1 MNKEMIISVNAYE
14 KRVAIL
20 EDGVVVEFYVERA
33 DESKAVVGNIYKGKV
48 RKVLPGMQS
57 AFVDI
62 GLERDAFLYVGDFFE
77 ETEEDLDTAE
87 SVARPR
93 PERSERA
100 ERPIEPPRRESGREP
115 DGKRTG
121 RERRPEPSVV
131 ERPVALDPT
140 DTVTADAE
148 RESDTVTTALPT
160 PYTASDVESDI
171 ESVGEERAEPVT
183 ESAIA
188 TPLLMS
194 LLEQGGESKFE
205 RVSDDWE
212 DAPASQDAPRVPE
225 HQRLPEHQRET
236 PADSHTSATDDSL
249 EIERDALGE
258 ESEPAPARDRRRGRR
273 KEVIG
278 EEKKKPSRR
287 RGKKTDE
294 DVALLSATDEPSASP
309 SAADAH
315 FERVLDEDYG
325 EEAGDF
331 LKDALIQQKI
341 IAQTRIDEIAT
352 KPEAPA
358 PIPPV
363 TDVDDTPAV
372 EPLTLGY
379 ERIAD
384 DQPDDLASDEVVEAV
399 PHPPAEAAVGTPV
412 EDVDGLTETSDAEP
426 VETESSATP
435 KPEHKEP
442 EHEEN
447 ANQRSEPESAD
458 EVVAAS
464 TDDDPLPDTAQL
476 QVRPPQAEFPP
487 RRGRRSR
494 RRGGRNANASGD
506 EASDTDDRSDS
517 PDDET
522 PERVALESDVATE
535 ADTGGAVENVR
546 DVVAS
551 EEPAIVVREISVNPE
566 SLALIETPTT
576 PDPRPESRTPAPR
589 DGRPAARHG
598 REERRDEPRRD
609 EPRKEERRDLDVPR
623 RQPVITELLR
633 EGQEIIVQIAKE
645 PIGLKGA
652 RITSYVSL
660 PGRYLVYLPTIS
672 HIGVSRKISTEQERL
687 RLKRTLT
694 MLRERE
700 GITGGFIVR
709 TACEG
714 RSEQDLCDDMLYLAR
729 TWRDIRRRADQARS
743 GTVLCR
749 ELDLVQRLLR
759 DHMSSDFS
767 VIRVDDAAEYA
778 NIVEFINRFQP
789 KLVDRVRLYTRS
801 RPIFEEYNIQ
811 PEIEAALKPRVWLR
825 SGGFIVINQ
834 TEALVAID
842 VNTGKFVGKSNRLED
857 TITRTNLEA
866 AAEIVRQIR
875 LRDLGGIIVL
885 DFIDM
890 EDRRNRQ
897 KVMQVLEQAM
907 KSDRSPSKITAFN
920 DFGLV
925 AITRKRVRQSLERIL
940 SEPCHYCGGSG
951 MIKSTQTMCYEIL
964 SDAKHLAK
972 EKAASGQVVSEVTLR
987 VSPQVAEALRGTEQR
1002 VLREIEMNFG
1012 TPVTLHSDP
1021 NIHQERFDF
1030 AFI

>member
-20 EDGVVVEFYVERA
+20 ENGVVVEFYVERA

-77 ETEEDLDTAE
+77 ETEEDLDTTE
-87 SVARPR
+87 SLPR
-93 PERSERA
+93 LPAERSERP
-100 ERPIEPPRRESGREP
+100 ERQPEPARRETDGRRSGR
-115 DGKRTG
+115 D
-121 RERRPEPSVV
+121 RRPEVPAESPSVT
-131 ERPVALDPT
+131 EIPSEATAADLEPTKVAA
-140 DTVTADAE
+140 V
-148 RESDTVTTALPT
+148 
-160 PYTASDVESDI
+160 PYPPET
-171 ESVGEERAEPVT
+171 VGETVGEDDTSTESPVT
-183 ESAIA
+183 KSLVGEVRVD
-188 TPLLMS
+188 TPLLSS
-194 LLEQGGESKFE
+194 LLESATESQFE
-205 RVSDDWE
+205 RVSDDDTGALQE
-212 DAPASQDAPRVPE
+212 VSSVRVEPEASVVPE
-225 HQRLPEHQRET
+225 GIAGEE
-236 PADSHTSATDDSL
+236 DSL
-249 EIERDALGE
+249 EVGQEMLAE
-258 ESEPAPARDRRRGRR
+258 AVEPDTPRERRRGRR

-278 EEKKKPSRR
+278 EEKRKTARR
-287 RGKKTDE
+287 RSRKVEDE
-294 DVALLSATDEPSASP
+294 VAELLASETPAATPSAVEVQ
-309 SAADAH
+309 
-315 FERVLDEDYG
+315 FERVRDEEDYE
-325 EEAGDF
+325 EEAGDL

-341 IAQTRIDEIAT
+341 IAQTRIEELTTKAEEPSPEPVEAT
-352 KPEAPA
+352 TSDVP
-358 PIPPV
+358 PI
-363 TDVDDTPAV
+363 

-384 DQPDDLASDEVVEAV
+384 DDEPLATGAEPSVADTESATGDAVLSAV
-399 PHPPAEAAVGTPV
+399 PVETTSVSEPSATSDAATTEATPAEAM
-412 EDVDGLTETSDAEP
+412 P
-426 VETESSATP
+426 VETGAVDIGEASPQGEMETGKAGDT
-435 KPEHKEP
+435 
-442 EHEEN
+442 EEEI
-447 ANQRSEPESAD
+447 QG
-458 EVVAAS
+458 
-464 TDDDPLPDTAQL
+464 DTAQL
-476 QVRPPQAEFPP
+476 HVRPSQAEFPP
-487 RRGRRSR
+487 RRGRRGR
-494 RRGGRNANASGD
+494 RRSGARTTAAPGD
-506 EASDTDDRSDS
+506 ESAELDDRSDS
-517 PDDET
+517 PEEAAEPSAT
-522 PERVALESDVATE
+522 PEAEVVYRSD
-535 ADTGGAVENVR
+535 ADRLPENGSAAGAP
-546 DVVAS
+546 D
-551 EEPAIVVREISVNPE
+551 EPAVVVREIPVSAE
-566 SLALIETPTT
+566 SLSLIEAQNAV
-576 PDPRPESRTPAPR
+576 ESRTELRAGR
-589 DGRPAARHG
+589 EARPAARPA
-598 REERRDEPRRD
+598 RDDRRD
-609 EPRKEERRDLDVPR
+609 EPRKDDRRDLDLPR
-623 RQPVITELLR
+623 RQPAITELLR

-672 HIGVSRKISTEQERL
+672 HIGVSRKISTEQERA
-687 RLKRTLT
+687 RLKRTMT

-729 TWRDIRRRADQARS
+729 TWRDIRRRAEQARA

-767 VIRVDDAAEYA
+767 VIRVDDPGEYT
-778 NIVEFINRFQP
+778 NIVDFINRFQP
-789 KLVDRVRLYTRS
+789 KLVDRVRLYTRN

-811 PEIEAALKPRVWLR
+811 PEIEAALKPRVWLK

-907 KSDRSPSKITAFN
+907 KADRSPSKITSFN

-925 AITRKRVRQSLERIL
+925 AITRKRVRQSLERML

-951 MIKSTQTMCYEIL
+951 MIKSAQTMCYEIL

-972 EKAASGQVVSEVTLR
+972 EKAASSQVFSEVTLR
-987 VSPQVAEALRGTEQR
+987 VSPAVADLLRGAEAR
-1002 VLREIEMNFG
+1002 VLREIEFSFG

-1030 AFI
+1030 AFL

>member
-20 EDGVVVEFYVERA
+20 ENGVVVEFYVERA

-77 ETEEDLDTAE
+77 ETEEDLDTTE
-87 SVARPR
+87 SLPR
-93 PERSERA
+93 LPVERSERP
-100 ERPIEPPRRESGREP
+100 ERQPEPVRREPEGRR
-115 DGKRTG
+115 GG
-121 RERRPEPSVV
+121 RDRRPEFPAGRPAVTGTPDEAAAVDLKPEETTVSPRLPEAPGEGGPSA
-131 ERPVALDPT
+131 E
-140 DTVTADAE
+140 DA
-148 RESDTVTTALPT
+148 VG
-160 PYTASDVESDI
+160 DVRVD
-171 ESVGEERAEPVT
+171 
-183 ESAIA
+183 
-188 TPLLMS
+188 TPLLSS
-194 LLEQGGESKFE
+194 LLESAAGARFE
-205 RVSDDWE
+205 RVSDDLE
-212 DAPASQDAPRVPE
+212 EARMAQEAAPTRSE
-225 HQRLPEHQRET
+225 LSET
-236 PADSHTSATDDSL
+236 LVVDEAVARDDSL
-249 EIERDALGE
+249 EIEREALA
-258 ESEPAPARDRRRGRR
+258 ESTEPGTPRERRRGRR

-278 EEKKKPSRR
+278 EEKKKTSRR
-287 RGKKTDE
+287 RGRKVEDE
-294 DVALLSATDEPSASP
+294 VAALMTSETPAATPSALE
-309 SAADAH
+309 AQ
-315 FERVLDEDYG
+315 FERVRDEDY
-325 EEAGDF
+325 EEAAGDL

-341 IAQTRIDEIAT
+341 IAQTRIEELAT
-352 KPEAPA
+352 RPEEPAPEPVEANEAP
-358 PIPPV
+358 PM
-363 TDVDDTPAV
+363 

-384 DQPDDLASDEVVEAV
+384 EDEPLSTVAEPPTADAGPTTDDAPLSAAADAV
-399 PHPPAEAAVGTPV
+399 TAGAAPAETVPAETGAA
-412 EDVDGLTETSDAEP
+412 DVDEASPQGEAEAG
-426 VETESSATP
+426 EA
-435 KPEHKEP
+435 
-442 EHEEN
+442 
-447 ANQRSEPESAD
+447 RAD
-458 EVVAAS
+458 EEQADEEKAQG
-464 TDDDPLPDTAQL
+464 DTAQL
-476 QVRPPQAEFPP
+476 QVRPSQAEFPP

-494 RRGGRNANASGD
+494 RRSGARTTAAPGD
-506 EASDTDDRSDS
+506 ESAESDDRSDS
-517 PDDET
+517 PEEAAEPGAT
-522 PERVALESDVATE
+522 PEAEVSYRSDANRLPENGNVAVAP
-535 ADTGGAVENVR
+535 
-546 DVVAS
+546 
-551 EEPAIVVREISVNPE
+551 EEPAVVVREIPVSAE
-566 SLALIETPTT
+566 SLSLIEAQSAVE
-576 PDPRPESRTPAPR
+576 PRTEFRAGR
-589 DGRPAARHG
+589 EARPAARPA
-598 REERRDEPRRD
+598 RDDRRD
-609 EPRKEERRDLDVPR
+609 EPRKDDRKDDRRDLDLPR
-623 RQPVITELLR
+623 RQPAITELLR

-672 HIGVSRKISTEQERL
+672 HIGVSRKISTEQERA

-729 TWRDIRRRADQARS
+729 TWRDIRRRAEQARA

-767 VIRVDDAAEYA
+767 VIRVDDPGEYT
-778 NIVEFINRFQP
+778 NIVDFINRFQP
-789 KLVDRVRLYTRS
+789 KLVDRVRLYTRN

-811 PEIEAALKPRVWLR
+811 PEIEAALKPRVWLK

-925 AITRKRVRQSLERIL
+925 AITRKRVRQSLERML

-951 MIKSTQTMCYEIL
+951 MIKSAQTMCYEIL

-972 EKAASGQVVSEVTLR
+972 EKAASSQVFSEVTLR
-987 VSPQVAEALRGTEQR
+987 VSPPVADLLRGAESR
-1002 VLREIEMNFG
+1002 VLREIEFNFG

-1030 AFI
+1030 AFM

>member
-20 EDGVVVEFYVERA
+20 ENGVVVEFYVERA

-77 ETEEDLDTAE
+77 ETEEDLDTTE
-87 SVARPR
+87 SLPR
-93 PERSERA
+93 LPVERSERS
-100 ERPIEPPRRESGREP
+100 ERPPEPVRREIDGRR
-115 DGKRTG
+115 GG
-121 RERRPEPSVV
+121 RDRRPEVPAG
-131 ERPVALDPT
+131 RPAVTGAPEEAAAVALKPEE
-140 DTVTADAE
+140 VTASPRLPEAPGEDGPSAEDAGG
-148 RESDTVTTALPT
+148 
-160 PYTASDVESDI
+160 DVRVD
-171 ESVGEERAEPVT
+171 
-183 ESAIA
+183 
-188 TPLLMS
+188 TPLLSS
-194 LLEQGGESKFE
+194 LLESAGARFE
-205 RVSDDWE
+205 RVSDDLE
-212 DAPASQDAPRVPE
+212 EARTAQEGDSSRVEPS
-225 HQRLPEHQRET
+225 ET
-236 PADSHTSATDDSL
+236 LATGEAIARDDSL
-249 EIERDALGE
+249 EIEREALAESTEPDAPRE
-258 ESEPAPARDRRRGRR
+258 RRRGRR

-287 RGKKTDE
+287 RGRKVEDE
-294 DVALLSATDEPSASP
+294 VAALMTSATPADNPSALE
-309 SAADAH
+309 AQ
-315 FERVLDEDYG
+315 FERVRDEDY
-325 EEAGDF
+325 EEAAGDL

-341 IAQTRIDEIAT
+341 IAQTRIEELAT
-352 KPEAPA
+352 KPEEPVPA
-358 PIPPV
+358 PVEANEAPPM
-363 TDVDDTPAV
+363 

-384 DQPDDLASDEVVEAV
+384 EDEPSATVAEPPTADAGPTTDDALLSAAADAV
-399 PHPPAEAAVGTPV
+399 TADAAPAEAAPAEAVPAETGAADVGEASLRGEV
-412 EDVDGLTETSDAEP
+412 EAGEA
-426 VETESSATP
+426 
-435 KPEHKEP
+435 
-442 EHEEN
+442 
-447 ANQRSEPESAD
+447 RAD
-458 EVVAAS
+458 EEQADEEEAQS
-464 TDDDPLPDTAQL
+464 DTAQL
-476 QVRPPQAEFPP
+476 QVRPSQAEFPP

-494 RRGGRNANASGD
+494 RRSGARATAAPGD
-506 EASDTDDRSDS
+506 ESAESDDRSDS
-517 PDDET
+517 PEEAAEPGATLEAEVSYQSDANRL
-522 PERVALESDVATE
+522 PENGNVA
-535 ADTGGAVENVR
+535 
-546 DVVAS
+546 VVP
-551 EEPAIVVREISVNPE
+551 EEPTVVVREIPVSAE
-566 SLALIETPTT
+566 SLSLIEAQSTVE
-576 PDPRPESRTPAPR
+576 PRTEFRAGREARPVA
-589 DGRPAARHG
+589 RPA
-598 REERRDEPRRD
+598 RDDRRD
-609 EPRKEERRDLDVPR
+609 EPRKDDRKEDRRDLDLPR
-623 RQPVITELLR
+623 RQPAITELLR

-660 PGRYLVYLPTIS
+660 PGRYLVYLPTIN
-672 HIGVSRKISTEQERL
+672 HIGVSRKISTEQERA
-687 RLKRTLT
+687 RLKRTMT

-700 GITGGFIVR
+700 GVTGGFIVR

-729 TWRDIRRRADQARS
+729 TWRDIRRRAEQARA

-767 VIRVDDAAEYA
+767 VIRVDDPGEYT
-778 NIVEFINRFQP
+778 NIVDFINRFQP
-789 KLVDRVRLYTRS
+789 KLVDRVRLYTRN

-811 PEIEAALKPRVWLR
+811 PEIEAALRPRVWLK

-907 KSDRSPSKITAFN
+907 KADRSPSKITAFN

-925 AITRKRVRQSLERIL
+925 AITRKRVRQSLERML

-951 MIKSTQTMCYEIL
+951 MIKSAQTMCYEIL

-972 EKAASGQVVSEVTLR
+972 EKATSSQVFSEVTLR
-987 VSPQVAEALRGTEQR
+987 VSPAVADLLRGAESR
-1002 VLREIEMNFG
+1002 VLREIEFSFG
-1012 TPVTLHSDP
+1012 VPVTLHSDP

-1030 AFI
+1030 AFM

>member
-20 EDGVVVEFYVERA
+20 ENGVVVEFYVERA

-77 ETEEDLDTAE
+77 EAEEDLDTTE
-87 SVARPR
+87 SLPR
-93 PERSERA
+93 LPVERSERP
-100 ERPIEPPRRESGREP
+100 ERQPEPVRREIDGRR
-115 DGKRTG
+115 GG
-121 RERRPEPSVV
+121 RDRRPEVPAGRPAVTGIPDEAAAIDLKPEETSVSPRLPEAPGEDV
-131 ERPVALDPT
+131 PLAE
-140 DTVTADAE
+140 DAGGDA
-148 RESDTVTTALPT
+148 RVD
-160 PYTASDVESDI
+160 
-171 ESVGEERAEPVT
+171 
-183 ESAIA
+183 
-188 TPLLMS
+188 TPLLSS
-194 LLEQGGESKFE
+194 LLESAAGVRFE
-205 RVSDDWE
+205 RVSDDLE
-212 DAPASQDAPRVPE
+212 DARTAQEASPSHVEPSEILAMDAAIAR
-225 HQRLPEHQRET
+225 
-236 PADSHTSATDDSL
+236 DDSL
-249 EIERDALGE
+249 EIKREALAESTEPDAPRE
-258 ESEPAPARDRRRGRR
+258 RRRGRR

-278 EEKKKPSRR
+278 EEKKKTSRR
-287 RGKKTDE
+287 RGRKTGNEMDALMTSE
-294 DVALLSATDEPSASP
+294 TPVATPSALEVQ
-309 SAADAH
+309 
-315 FERVLDEDYG
+315 FERVRDEDYE
-325 EEAGDF
+325 EEAGDL

-341 IAQTRIDEIAT
+341 IAQTRIEELAT
-352 KPEAPA
+352 RPEESAPEPVEANGA
-358 PIPPV
+358 PPM
-363 TDVDDTPAV
+363 

-384 DQPDDLASDEVVEAV
+384 EDEPSATIAEPPTVDASPTTSDATLSAASDAVMAEAAPAETIPAEAV
-399 PHPPAEAAVGTPV
+399 PAENGAADPGEASPQEEV
-412 EDVDGLTETSDAEP
+412 EAGEAESDEEQSDG
-426 VETESSATP
+426 
-435 KPEHKEP
+435 
-442 EHEEN
+442 EE
-447 ANQRSEPESAD
+447 AQGD
-458 EVVAAS
+458 M
-464 TDDDPLPDTAQL
+464 AQL
-476 QVRPPQAEFPP
+476 QVRPSQAEFPP

-494 RRGGRNANASGD
+494 RRSGARTTTAPGD
-506 EASDTDDRSDS
+506 ESAELDDRSDS
-517 PDDET
+517 PEEAAEPVAT
-522 PERVALESDVATE
+522 PEAEVAYRSD
-535 ADTGGAVENVR
+535 ADRLPENGNAAGAP
-546 DVVAS
+546 D
-551 EEPAIVVREISVNPE
+551 EPAVVVREIPVTAE
-566 SLALIETPTT
+566 SLSLIEAQNAVE
-576 PDPRPESRTPAPR
+576 PRAEFRAGR
-589 DGRPAARHG
+589 EARPAARPV
-598 REERRDEPRRD
+598 RDDRRD
-609 EPRKEERRDLDVPR
+609 EPRKDDRRDLDLPR
-623 RQPVITELLR
+623 RQPAITELLR

-672 HIGVSRKISTEQERL
+672 HIGVSRKISTEQERA

-700 GITGGFIVR
+700 GLTGGFIVR

-729 TWRDIRRRADQARS
+729 TWRDIRRRAEQARA

-767 VIRVDDAAEYA
+767 VIRVDDPGEYT
-778 NIVEFINRFQP
+778 NIVDFINRFQP
-789 KLVDRVRLYTRS
+789 KLVDRVRLYTRN

-811 PEIEAALKPRVWLR
+811 PEIEAALKPRVWLK

-925 AITRKRVRQSLERIL
+925 AITRKRVRQSLERML

-951 MIKSTQTMCYEIL
+951 MIKSAQTMCYEIL

-972 EKAASGQVVSEVTLR
+972 EKAASSQVFSEVTLR
-987 VSPQVAEALRGTEQR
+987 VSPAVADLLRGAEAR
-1002 VLREIEMNFG
+1002 VLREIEFSFG

-1030 AFI
+1030 AFL

>member
-20 EDGVVVEFYVERA
+20 ENGVVVEFYVERA

-77 ETEEDLDTAE
+77 ETEEDLDTTE
-87 SVARPR
+87 SLPR
-93 PERSERA
+93 LPVERSERP
-100 ERPIEPPRRESGREP
+100 ERQPEPVRREIDGRR
-115 DGKRTG
+115 GG
-121 RERRPEPSVV
+121 RDRRPEVPAGRPAVTGAPDEAAAVDLKPEETSVSPRLP
-131 ERPVALDPT
+131 EAPGEDGPLAE
-140 DTVTADAE
+140 DAGGDA
-148 RESDTVTTALPT
+148 RVD
-160 PYTASDVESDI
+160 
-171 ESVGEERAEPVT
+171 
-183 ESAIA
+183 
-188 TPLLMS
+188 TPLLSS
-194 LLEQGGESKFE
+194 LLESAAGARFE
-205 RVSDDWE
+205 RVSDDLE
-212 DAPASQDAPRVPE
+212 DARTAQEAPPSHVEPSETLAMDAAIAR
-225 HQRLPEHQRET
+225 
-236 PADSHTSATDDSL
+236 DDSL
-249 EIERDALGE
+249 EIKREALAESTEPDAPRE
-258 ESEPAPARDRRRGRR
+258 RRRGRR

-278 EEKKKPSRR
+278 EEKKKTSRR
-287 RGKKTDE
+287 RGRKTGNEVDALMTSE
-294 DVALLSATDEPSASP
+294 TPVATPSALEVQ
-309 SAADAH
+309 
-315 FERVLDEDYG
+315 FERVRDEDYE
-325 EEAGDF
+325 EEAGDL

-341 IAQTRIDEIAT
+341 IAQTRIEELAT
-352 KPEAPA
+352 SPEEPA
-358 PIPPV
+358 PEPVEANGAPPM
-363 TDVDDTPAV
+363 
-372 EPLTLGY
+372 EPLTLGLTLGY

-384 DQPDDLASDEVVEAV
+384 EDEPSAAVAEPPTADASPTTSDATLSAAPDAVMAEAAPAETTPAEAV
-399 PHPPAEAAVGTPV
+399 PAETGAADVGEASPQGEV
-412 EDVDGLTETSDAEP
+412 EAGEA
-426 VETESSATP
+426 
-435 KPEHKEP
+435 
-442 EHEEN
+442 
-447 ANQRSEPESAD
+447 QAD
-458 EVVAAS
+458 EEQADEEQA
-464 TDDDPLPDTAQL
+464 DGEEAQGGDMAQL
-476 QVRPPQAEFPP
+476 QVRPSQAEFPP
-487 RRGRRSR
+487 RRGRRGR
-494 RRGGRNANASGD
+494 RRSGARTTAAPGD
-506 EASDTDDRSDS
+506 ESAELDDRSDS
-517 PDDET
+517 PEEAAEPVAT
-522 PERVALESDVATE
+522 PEAEVAYRSDVDRLPENGNA
-535 ADTGGAVENVR
+535 ADAP
-546 DVVAS
+546 D
-551 EEPAIVVREISVNPE
+551 EPAVVVREIPVSAE
-566 SLALIETPTT
+566 SLSLIEAQNAV
-576 PDPRPESRTPAPR
+576 ESRTELRAGR
-589 DGRPAARHG
+589 EARPAARPA
-598 REERRDEPRRD
+598 RDDRRD
-609 EPRKEERRDLDVPR
+609 EPRKDDRKDDRRDLDLPR
-623 RQPVITELLR
+623 RQPAITELLR

-672 HIGVSRKISTEQERL
+672 HIGVSRKISTEQERA

-729 TWRDIRRRADQARS
+729 TWRDIRRRAEQARA

-767 VIRVDDAAEYA
+767 VIRVDDPGEYT
-778 NIVEFINRFQP
+778 NIVDFINRFQP
-789 KLVDRVRLYTRS
+789 KLVDRVRLYTRN

-811 PEIEAALKPRVWLR
+811 PEIEAALKPRVWLK

-925 AITRKRVRQSLERIL
+925 AITRKRVRQSLERML

-951 MIKSTQTMCYEIL
+951 MIKSAQTMCYEIL

-972 EKAASGQVVSEVTLR
+972 EKAASSQVFSEVTLR
-987 VSPQVAEALRGTEQR
+987 VSPPVADLLRGAEAR
-1002 VLREIEMNFG
+1002 VLREIEFSFG

-1030 AFI
+1030 AFM

>member
-77 ETEEDLDTAE
+77 ETEEDLDLVE
-87 SVARPR
+87 SGTRSR
-93 PERSERA
+93 SERSERP
-100 ERPIEPPRRESGREP
+100 ERQPEPPRRDVESR
-115 DGKRTG
+115 RFT
-121 RERRPEPSVV
+121 RERPSETTP
-131 ERPVALDPT
+131 ERPMPSEIGNEEAKSEQPQV
-140 DTVTADAE
+140 E
-148 RESDTVTTALPT
+148 TALPT
-160 PYTASDVESDI
+160 LEKIGDAPSGEATSTAGDVL
-171 ESVGEERAEPVT
+171 P
-183 ESAIA
+183 
-188 TPLLMS
+188 TPLLSS
-194 LLEQGGESKFE
+194 LLGAGVASKFE
-205 RVSDDWE
+205 RISDD
-212 DAPASQDAPRVPE
+212 V
-225 HQRLPEHQRET
+225 
-236 PADSHTSATDDSL
+236 
-249 EIERDALGE
+249 E
-258 ESEPAPARDRRRGRR
+258 ESEPTSPLMVPAPTGEQATPPPTDIGVGATAGRAVDESLEVERETLADSLEADAQRERRRGRR
-273 KEVIG
+273 KEIIG

-287 RGKKTDE
+287 RSKKIEEEVAALVAAAEPPPASGTQLERVRDE
-294 DVALLSATDEPSASP
+294 D
-309 SAADAH
+309 
-315 FERVLDEDYG
+315 LD
-325 EEAGDF
+325 EEAGDL

-341 IAQTRIDEIAT
+341 IVQTRIEEIAT
-352 KPEAPA
+352 NPDVPSTEPA
-358 PIPPV
+358 ATAVPAAEPPL
-363 TDVDDTPAV
+363 A
-372 EPLTLGY
+372 PLTLGY

-384 DQPDDLASDEVVEAV
+384 DDVPPVAAQEAPPTGFIPPEATVSSPDAAS
-399 PHPPAEAAVGTPV
+399 
-412 EDVDGLTETSDAEP
+412 LTEEP
-426 VETESSATP
+426 PSSSGVPQSSAT
-435 KPEHKEP
+435 
-442 EHEEN
+442 EEAGEETSE
-447 ANQRSEPESAD
+447 AN
-458 EVVAAS
+458 
-464 TDDDPLPDTAQL
+464 AQL
-476 QVRPPQAEFPP
+476 QVRPRPAEFPA

-494 RRGGRNANASGD
+494 RRGGRSGTAS
-506 EASDTDDRSDS
+506 SDNGSELEDRSDV
-517 PDDET
+517 
-522 PERVALESDVATE
+522 PEDNGL
-535 ADTGGAVENVR
+535 
-546 DVVAS
+546 
-551 EEPAIVVREISVNPE
+551 EEPASSAPLTIKSMVAAENGDGGSPAETAAVRDLSGGTASPM
-566 SLALIETPTT
+566 
-576 PDPRPESRTPAPR
+576 PDEGSTATDLPGART
-589 DGRPAARHG
+589 AARTA
-598 REERRDEPRRD
+598 RD
-609 EPRKEERRDLDVPR
+609 EPRKDDRRDLDLPR
-623 RQPVITELLR
+623 RQPAITELLR

-672 HIGVSRKISTEQERL
+672 HIGVSRKISTEQERA
-687 RLKRTLT
+687 RLKRTMT

-700 GITGGFIVR
+700 GIPGGFIVR

-729 TWRDIRRRADQARS
+729 TWRDIRRRAEQSRA

-767 VIRVDDAAEYA
+767 VIRVDDPGEYA
-778 NIVEFINRFQP
+778 SIVEFINRFQP
-789 KLVDRVRLYTRS
+789 KLVDRVRLYTRN

-811 PEIEAALKPRVWLR
+811 PEIEAALKPRVWLK

-857 TITRTNLEA
+857 TITRTNIEA

-907 KSDRSPSKITAFN
+907 KADRSPSKITSFN

-951 MIKSTQTMCYEIL
+951 MIKSAQTMCYEIL

-972 EKAASGQVVSEVTLR
+972 ERAASGQTFSEVTLR
-987 VSPQVAEALRGTEQR
+987 VSPPVADLLRGSESR
-1002 VLREIEMNFG
+1002 VLREIEFSFG

-1030 AFI
+1030 AFL

>member
-20 EDGVVVEFYVERA
+20 EEGVVVEFYVERA
-33 DESKAVVGNIYKGKV
+33 DDSKAVVGNIYKGKV

-77 ETEEDLDTAE
+77 ETEEDLDTTE
-87 SVARPR
+87 SVTRLRP
-93 PERSERA
+93 ERA
-100 ERPIEPPRRESGREP
+100 ERPSEPPRRDAEGRR
-115 DGKRTG
+115 GG
-121 RERRPEPSVV
+121 RERRFDQPA
-131 ERPVALDPT
+131 ERPAVAEPRG
-140 DTVTADAE
+140 DAALE
-148 RESDTVTTALPT
+148 PEETTALSSAPESGD
-160 PYTASDVESDI
+160 PAERSVETQSP
-171 ESVGEERAEPVT
+171 EAGL
-183 ESAIA
+183 A
-188 TPLLMS
+188 TPLLQS
-194 LLEQGGESKFE
+194 ILESSQVPQFE
-205 RVSDDWE
+205 RVSDDLE
-212 DAPASQDAPRVPE
+212 SAPASQAAP
-225 HQRLPEHQRET
+225 
-236 PADSHTSATDDSL
+236 PADSLTSVAGRL
-249 EIERDALGE
+249 EL
-258 ESEPAPARDRRRGRR
+258 EPAAPADRGEPEAAPGPARERRRGRR

-278 EEKKKPSRR
+278 EEKKKPARR
-287 RGKKTDE
+287 RSKKAE
-294 DVALLSATDEPSASP
+294 EEVASLVAAELPPSDVPPVVEAR
-309 SAADAH
+309 
-315 FERVLDEDYG
+315 FERVLDDEDYG

-341 IAQTRIDEIAT
+341 IAQTRIEEIET
-352 KPEAPA
+352 KPDAPA
-358 PIPPV
+358 DELSPAPV
-363 TDVDDTPAV
+363 DERPAV

-379 ERIAD
+379 EQVGEPADMDSTPVAFPEEPAAADAAAMTEAVADENAPSPAMGELAGPAASSAD
-384 DQPDDLASDEVVEAV
+384 DPG
-399 PHPPAEAAVGTPV
+399 EAAAD
-412 EDVDGLTETSDAEP
+412 EDEPSDA
-426 VETESSATP
+426 
-435 KPEHKEP
+435 
-442 EHEEN
+442 
-447 ANQRSEPESAD
+447 
-458 EVVAAS
+458 
-464 TDDDPLPDTAQL
+464 AQL
-476 QVRPPQAEFPP
+476 QARLPQSEFPP
-487 RRGRRSR
+487 RRGRRGR
-494 RRGGRNANASGD
+494 RRGGRGAGAPGD
-506 EASDTDDRSDS
+506 EAADPEDRSDS
-517 PDDET
+517 PDDDASDDAA
-522 PERVALESDVATE
+522 PEAEMALKAELAGHHAENGSAKSVPEESPV
-535 ADTGGAVENVR
+535 
-546 DVVAS
+546 
-551 EEPAIVVREISVNPE
+551 IIREIPVSAE
-566 SLALIETPTT
+566 ALALQEP
-576 PDPRPESRTPAPR
+576 PLPEPRAEARSAREPRPSPRAPR
-589 DGRPAARHG
+589 D
-598 REERRDEPRRD
+598 DRRD
-609 EPRKEERRDLDVPR
+609 EPRKDDRKDDRRDLDAPR
-623 RQPVITELLR
+623 RPTAISELLR

-687 RLKRTLT
+687 RLKRTMT

-700 GITGGFIVR
+700 GVTGGFIVR

-729 TWRDIRRRADQARS
+729 TWRDIRRRSEQARS
-743 GTVLCR
+743 GTALCR

-767 VIRVDDAAEYA
+767 VIRVDDPGEYA
-778 NIVEFINRFQP
+778 NIVDFINRFQP
-789 KLVDRVRLYTRS
+789 KLVDRVRLYTRN

-811 PEIEAALKPRVWLR
+811 PEIEAALKPRVWLK

-857 TITRTNLEA
+857 TIARTNIEA

-951 MIKSTQTMCYEIL
+951 MIKSAQTMCYEIL

-972 EKAASGQVVSEVTLR
+972 EKAAAGQVISEVTLR
-987 VSPQVAEALRGTEQR
+987 VSPQVAEALRGPELR
-1002 VLREIEMNFG
+1002 AMREIEFSFG
-1012 TPVTLHSDP
+1012 APVTLHSDP
-1021 NIHQERFDF
+1021 HIHQERFDF
-1030 AFI
+1030 AFL

>member
-20 EDGVVVEFYVERA
+20 ENGVVVEFYVERA

-77 ETEEDLDTAE
+77 ETEEDLDTTE
-87 SVARPR
+87 SLPR
-93 PERSERA
+93 LPVERSERP
-100 ERPIEPPRRESGREP
+100 ERQPEPVRREADGRR
-115 DGKRTG
+115 GG
-121 RERRPEPSVV
+121 RDRRPEVPAG
-131 ERPVALDPT
+131 RPAVTGSPDEAAAVDLKPEET
-140 DTVTADAE
+140 TVSPRLPEAPGEDAPLAE
-148 RESDTVTTALPT
+148 DAVG
-160 PYTASDVESDI
+160 DVRVD
-171 ESVGEERAEPVT
+171 
-183 ESAIA
+183 
-188 TPLLMS
+188 TPLLSS
-194 LLEQGGESKFE
+194 LLESAAGARFE
-205 RVSDDWE
+205 RVSDDLE
-212 DAPASQDAPRVPE
+212 EARTTQEGDPSRVEPS
-225 HQRLPEHQRET
+225 ET
-236 PADSHTSATDDSL
+236 LALGEAIARDDSL
-249 EIERDALGE
+249 EIEREALA
-258 ESEPAPARDRRRGRR
+258 ESTEPGAPRERRRGRR

-278 EEKKKPSRR
+278 EEKKKTSRR
-287 RGKKTDE
+287 RGRKVEDE
-294 DVALLSATDEPSASP
+294 VAAMMTSETPVDSP
-309 SAADAH
+309 PPLEVQ
-315 FERVLDEDYG
+315 FERVRDEDYE
-325 EEAGDF
+325 EEAGDL

-341 IAQTRIDEIAT
+341 IAQTRIEELAT
-352 KPEAPA
+352 RPEEPAPEPVEAHEAP
-358 PIPPV
+358 PM
-363 TDVDDTPAV
+363 

-384 DQPDDLASDEVVEAV
+384 EDEPSATVAEPPTADAAPTTDDATLSAASDAVTAGAAPAEAV
-399 PHPPAEAAVGTPV
+399 PAATGAADVGEASPQGEV
-412 EDVDGLTETSDAEP
+412 EAGEA
-426 VETESSATP
+426 
-435 KPEHKEP
+435 
-442 EHEEN
+442 
-447 ANQRSEPESAD
+447 RAD
-458 EVVAAS
+458 EEQADEDAQG
-464 TDDDPLPDTAQL
+464 DTAQL
-476 QVRPPQAEFPP
+476 QVRPSQAEFPP

-494 RRGGRNANASGD
+494 RRSGARTTAAPGD
-506 EASDTDDRSDS
+506 ESAEVDDRSDS
-517 PDDET
+517 PEEAAEPVAT
-522 PERVALESDVATE
+522 PEAEVSYRSDANRLPENGNAAVAP
-535 ADTGGAVENVR
+535 
-546 DVVAS
+546 
-551 EEPAIVVREISVNPE
+551 EEPAVVVREIPVSAE
-566 SLALIETPTT
+566 SLSLIEAQSTVE
-576 PDPRPESRTPAPR
+576 PRTEFRAGRET
-589 DGRPAARHG
+589 RPAARPA
-598 REERRDEPRRD
+598 REDRRD
-609 EPRKEERRDLDVPR
+609 EPRKDDRRDDRRDLDLPR
-623 RQPVITELLR
+623 RQPAITELLR

-672 HIGVSRKISTEQERL
+672 HIGVSRKISTEQERT

-729 TWRDIRRRADQARS
+729 TWRDIRRRAEQARA

-767 VIRVDDAAEYA
+767 VIRVDDPGEYT
-778 NIVEFINRFQP
+778 NIVDFINRFQP
-789 KLVDRVRLYTRS
+789 KLVDRVRLYTRN

-811 PEIEAALKPRVWLR
+811 PEIEAALKPRVWLK

-925 AITRKRVRQSLERIL
+925 AITRKRVRQSLERML

-951 MIKSTQTMCYEIL
+951 MIKSAQTMCYEIL

-972 EKAASGQVVSEVTLR
+972 EKAASSQVFSEVTLR
-987 VSPQVAEALRGTEQR
+987 VSPPVADLLRGAESR
-1002 VLREIEMNFG
+1002 VLREIEFSFG

-1030 AFI
+1030 AFM

>member
-33 DESKAVVGNIYKGKV
+33 DDSKAVVGNIYKGKV

-87 SVARPR
+87 SAIRPR
-93 PERSERA
+93 PERVERA
-100 ERPIEPPRRESGREP
+100 ERPSEPPRREAEGRR
-115 DGKRTG
+115 GG
-121 RERRPEPSVV
+121 RERRYEPPV
-131 ERPVALDPT
+131 ERPAMAEPRTEATLEPEAATARSSALDP
-140 DTVTADAE
+140 AD
-148 RESDTVTTALPT
+148 P
-160 PYTASDVESDI
+160 I
-171 ESVGEERAEPVT
+171 ESSVEA
-183 ESAIA
+183 ESAEAGLA
-188 TPLLMS
+188 TPLLRS
-194 LLEQGGESKFE
+194 ILASSGGEPQFE
-205 RVSDDWE
+205 RVSDDLE
-212 DAPASQDAPRVPE
+212 SATTGYDAP
-225 HQRLPEHQRET
+225 
-236 PADSHTSATDDSL
+236 PADGLTSADDSL
-249 EIERDALGE
+249 ELDLA
-258 ESEPAPARDRRRGRR
+258 SPMNPVEPEAAPDSARERRRGRR

-278 EEKKKPSRR
+278 EEKKRPLRR
-287 RGKKTDE
+287 RSKKVE
-294 DVALLSATDEPSASP
+294 EEVAAL
-309 SAADAH
+309 AAGDAPLADTPPVVEAC
-315 FERVLDEDYG
+315 FERVMDEDYG
-325 EEAGDF
+325 AEAGDF

-341 IAQTRIDEIAT
+341 IAQTRIDEIET
-352 KPEAPA
+352 KPDALADAPA
-358 PIPPV
+358 ADIAA
-363 TDVDDTPAV
+363 DIDDQPLA

-379 ERIAD
+379 ERIGDEPAD
-384 DQPDDLASDEVVEAV
+384 M
-399 PHPPAEAAVGTPV
+399 AEALAEPSADPVALQAAEGEAGAEADAAAATPTSASEAAAPLEAAAAEDAPG
-412 EDVDGLTETSDAEP
+412 EDVP
-426 VETESSATP
+426 SA
-435 KPEHKEP
+435 
-442 EHEEN
+442 
-447 ANQRSEPESAD
+447 A
-458 EVVAAS
+458 
-464 TDDDPLPDTAQL
+464 AQL
-476 QVRPPQAEFPP
+476 QVRSPQSEFPP
-487 RRGRRSR
+487 RRSRRGRRRSG
-494 RRGGRNANASGD
+494 RGAGAAGD
-506 EASDTDDRSDS
+506 EAADTEDRSDS
-517 PDDET
+517 PDDD
-522 PERVALESDVATE
+522 ALEEAVVGAEMPLRAELAGSAENGSAKSVA
-535 ADTGGAVENVR
+535 
-546 DVVAS
+546 
-551 EEPAIVVREISVNPE
+551 EESPTVIREIPVSAAE
-566 SLALIETPTT
+566 SLAFEEPPAPSAEARPAREPRLA
-576 PDPRPESRTPAPR
+576 PRPAR
-589 DGRPAARHG
+589 D
-598 REERRDEPRRD
+598 DRRD
-609 EPRKEERRDLDVPR
+609 EPRKDERKDERRDLDAPR
-623 RQPVITELLR
+623 RPTAISELLR

-687 RLKRTLT
+687 RLKRTMT

-729 TWRDIRRRADQARS
+729 TWRDIRRRSEQARS
-743 GTVLCR
+743 GTALCR

-767 VIRVDDAAEYA
+767 VIRVDDPGEYA
-778 NIVEFINRFQP
+778 NIVDFINRFQP
-789 KLVDRVRLYTRS
+789 KLVDRVRLYTRH

-811 PEIEAALKPRVWLR
+811 PEIEAALKPRVWLK

-951 MIKSTQTMCYEIL
+951 MIKSAQTMCYEIL

-972 EKAASGQVVSEVTLR
+972 EKAAAGQVISEVTLR
-987 VSPQVAEALRGTEQR
+987 VSPQVAEALRGTELR
-1002 VLREIEMNFG
+1002 ALREMEFNFG
-1012 TPVTLHSDP
+1012 APVTLHTDP
-1021 NIHQERFDF
+1021 LIHQERFDF
-1030 AFI
+1030 AFL

>member
-77 ETEEDLDTAE
+77 ETEEDLDTTE
-87 SVARPR
+87 SLPR
-93 PERSERA
+93 LPVERSERS
-100 ERPIEPPRRESGREP
+100 ERQPEPARRETDGRR
-115 DGKRTG
+115 GG
-121 RERRPEPSVV
+121 RDRRPEVPAG
-131 ERPVALDPT
+131 RPA
-140 DTVTADAE
+140 VTGTPDEAAAVDLKPEETGSPRLPEAPGADGPLAE
-148 RESDTVTTALPT
+148 A
-160 PYTASDVESDI
+160 AA
-171 ESVGEERAEPVT
+171 GEVRVD
-183 ESAIA
+183 
-188 TPLLMS
+188 TPLLSS
-194 LLEQGGESKFE
+194 LLESAAGARFE
-205 RVSDDWE
+205 RVSDDPE
-212 DAPASQDAPRVPE
+212 DAGTAQEGDPSRVEPPE
-225 HQRLPEHQRET
+225 ALAMGEAIAR
-236 PADSHTSATDDSL
+236 DDSL
-249 EIERDALGE
+249 EIEREALA
-258 ESEPAPARDRRRGRR
+258 ESTDPGAPRERRRGRR

-278 EEKKKPSRR
+278 EEKKKTSRR
-287 RGKKTDE
+287 RGRKVEDE
-294 DVALLSATDEPSASP
+294 VAAIMTSETPVDSP
-309 SAADAH
+309 PPLEVQ
-315 FERVLDEDYG
+315 FERVRDEDYE
-325 EEAGDF
+325 EEAGDL

-341 IAQTRIDEIAT
+341 IAQTRIEELDTRPEESVPEPVEAN
-352 KPEAPA
+352 EAPSM
-358 PIPPV
+358 
-363 TDVDDTPAV
+363 

-384 DQPDDLASDEVVEAV
+384 EDEPSAAVAGPATADTGPATDDAPLSAVPAETPSVPEPPAASDAV
-399 PHPPAEAAVGTPV
+399 TAETAPAEAIPAETGTADVG
-412 EDVDGLTETSDAEP
+412 EASLQGE
-426 VETESSATP
+426 VETGDA
-435 KPEHKEP
+435 
-442 EHEEN
+442 
-447 ANQRSEPESAD
+447 RAD
-458 EVVAAS
+458 EEQADEEQADEEGS
-464 TDDDPLPDTAQL
+464 QSDTAQL
-476 QVRPPQAEFPP
+476 QVRPSQAEFPP

-494 RRGGRNANASGD
+494 RRSGSRTTTAPGD
-506 EASDTDDRSDS
+506 ESAESEDRSDS
-517 PDDET
+517 PEEAAEPGVT
-522 PERVALESDVATE
+522 PEVEVSYRSDANRLPENGNAAVAP
-535 ADTGGAVENVR
+535 
-546 DVVAS
+546 
-551 EEPAIVVREISVNPE
+551 EETTVVVREIPVSAE
-566 SLALIETPTT
+566 SLSLIEAQNTVE
-576 PDPRPESRTPAPR
+576 PRTEFRPGREA
-589 DGRPAARHG
+589 RPAARPV
-598 REERRDEPRRD
+598 RDDRRD
-609 EPRKEERRDLDVPR
+609 EPRKEDRRDLDLPR
-623 RQPVITELLR
+623 RQPAITELLR

-672 HIGVSRKISTEQERL
+672 HIGVSRKISTEQERA

-729 TWRDIRRRADQARS
+729 TWRDIRRRAEQARA

-767 VIRVDDAAEYA
+767 VIRVDDPGEYT
-778 NIVEFINRFQP
+778 NIVDFINRFQP
-789 KLVDRVRLYTRS
+789 KLVDRVRLYTRN

-811 PEIEAALKPRVWLR
+811 PEIEAALKPRVWLK

-907 KSDRSPSKITAFN
+907 KSDRSPSKITSFN

-925 AITRKRVRQSLERIL
+925 AITRKRVRQSLERML

-951 MIKSTQTMCYEIL
+951 MIKSAQTMCYEIL

-972 EKAASGQVVSEVTLR
+972 EKAASSQVFSEVTLR
-987 VSPQVAEALRGTEQR
+987 VSPPVADLLRGAEAR
-1002 VLREIEMNFG
+1002 VLREIEFSFG
-1012 TPVTLHSDP
+1012 VPVTLHSDP

-1030 AFI
+1030 AFM